1 MKVNVNHP
9 TFIAFLENVNTSI
22 LSNLKINNYFS
33 LSVDKKLGIQ
43 YMVLKMMKN
52 SVNVRTKLNIEE
64 TKSFI
69 ILLQTRNVEIE
80 NYEFA
85 QILKDL
91 LINFEEAN
99 DYIKPVRKTKTIRL
113 DKKQNDE

>member
-9 TFIAFLENVNTSI
+9 TFIAYLESINASI
-22 LSNLKINNYFS
+22 LNNIKTNNYFS
-33 LSVDKKLGIQ
+33 LSSDKKLGIQ

-52 SVNVRTKLNIEE
+52 SVKVRAKLDIEE

-69 ILLQTRNVEIE
+69 NLLQSKNVEKE

-91 LINFEEAN
+91 LANFEEAN
-99 DYIKPVRKTKTIRL
+99 DYVKPVKKTKTIRL